1 VRARENS
8 GTDDPRCTK
17 FERDT
22 TSEVRSRGTAV
33 SPNTTETYRNVL
45 VSNSLNVVHSLCQP
59 EQIGALNPKFYTLN
73 PKLLGWQQPA
83 VGLACNR

>member
-1 VRARENS
+1 VHAKTPEQTIRGARNS
-8 GTDDPRCTK
+8 NA
-17 FERDT
+17 DT